1 MKRGILAAL
10 FFLLVGA
17 TYSQGFK
24 LGVKAGA
31 NITGMSGLSFKEG
44 FEFGYHAGALA
55 EIMFTKKIGIQP
67 EFLFS
72 ENRLRAGNE
81 FSNIYSQA
89 LPNITNIKLTYLA
102 IPILFNYKPIKL
114 ISFQMGPQFG
124 ILINQTNSLANN
136 AGEAFKG
143 RDLSLL
149 TGLQINLP
157 IVRFYGRYA
166 IGLSNLNDIDNQDKW
181 KSTGLQVGVVLAL

>member
-1 MKRGILAAL
+1 MKRAIFAVV
-10 FFLLVGA
+10 FFLLAG
-17 TYSQGFK
+17 TIYSQGFK

-44 FEFGYHAGALA
+44 FEFGYHAGAVA
-55 EIMFTKKIGIQP
+55 EIMFSKKIGIQP

-81 FSNIYSQA
+81 FSSIYTQA

-102 IPILFNYKPIKL
+102 IPILLNYKPIKL

-136 AGEAFKG
+136 AGQAFKG
-143 RDLSLL
+143 SDLSLL

-157 IVRFYGRYA
+157 IVRVYGRYA

-181 KSTGLQVGVVLAL
+181 KSTGLQIGVVLAL